1 MHVTSLYSEIPITI
15 RIFKISPHQ
24 DPPTIYRNMP
34 TGLEEVYIA
43 LHPTF
48 FHDVANNLQ
57 LVEFIHH
64 GNTPIR
70 QLAVENLVPYS
81 LSQPAI
87 FKTNQLLP
95 VRDLKLLVRDYAVS
109 LIHIFV
115 NERLTDIS

>member
-1 MHVTSLYSEIPITI
+1 L
-15 RIFKISPHQ
+15 
-24 DPPTIYRNMP
+24 DPLLTNMY
-34 TGLEEVYIA
+34 LEAYFV
-43 LHPTF
+43 
-48 FHDVANNLQ
+48 Q

-70 QLAVENLVPYS
+70 QLAVESLVPYS

-109 LIHIFV
+109 LKIFV
-115 NERLTDIS
+115 RREIADNG